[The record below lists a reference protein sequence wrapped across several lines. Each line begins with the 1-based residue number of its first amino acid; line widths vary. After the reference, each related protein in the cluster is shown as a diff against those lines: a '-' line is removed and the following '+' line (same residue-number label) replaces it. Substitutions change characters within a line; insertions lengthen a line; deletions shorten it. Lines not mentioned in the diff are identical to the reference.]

1 MDRYIQQ
8 LIEDL
13 EAAAKNPPNPPYL
26 ETPPG
31 FEEEPAIVNLGLTP
45 YQSIEVLTGI
55 RQEVFPEF
63 NSLHSRHWRAVLD
76 AIFKVFDSLKI
87 KLVDAPK
94 GMPKEWLYEAL
105 TSNWDHQVQYLP
117 EEGMDLELCTGDPET
132 CPYGMFCSCGIV
144 WPDNEEHFELKMEIP
159 DQYAEILPKIAW
171 VIDAGWVCLLFGDTL
186 VLKTISQKEYYNPDD
201 PDALLHILYP
211 DDEGIF
217 SQGEKFRI
225 EPLLAFEMADM
236 MEDFASRLRT
246 EPLRSKLFDALVS
259 ENPVEKFNAI
269 VSQSDEK
276 GNWLT
281 FKQNSIEDYVR
292 AVIWQDLRVIDFF
305 PEGSNGLFND
315 DGTRIDPET
324 VPIPN
329 LCITCKSFYT
339 GDAEENILCI
349 LNRNDQRNDPDFKCG
364 AFEEI

>member
-13 EAAAKNPPNPPYL
+13 EAAAKKPPKPPWL

-31 FEEEPAIVNLGLTP
+31 FEEMPAIVNLGLTP

-63 NSLHSRHWRAVLD
+63 YVLHSRHWRAVLD

-94 GMPKEWLYEAL
+94 GMPKEWLYEVL

-144 WPDNEEHFELKMEIP
+144 WPDDEEYFELKMEIP
-159 DQYAEILPKIAW
+159 GPYAEMLPQIAK
-171 VIDAGWVCLLFGDTL
+171 VTDAGLVCLVFGDTL
-186 VLKTISQKEYYNPDD
+186 ELKTLSQKEYYYPDD

-211 DDEGIF
+211 DDEGMF
-217 SQGEKFRI
+217 NPGEKFRI

-292 AVIWQDLRVIDFF
+292 AVIWQDLRANVSSS
-305 PEGSNGLFND
+305 EVTNGLFND
-315 DGTRIDPET
+315 DGTQIDPEG
-324 VPIPN
+324 IPTPS
-329 LCITCKSFYT
+329 LCLYCRKFYT
-339 GDAEENILCI
+339 DNPEDDLHCLLIRHDQPGEAE
-349 LNRNDQRNDPDFKCG
+349 FKCG
-364 AFEEI
+364 DFRKI